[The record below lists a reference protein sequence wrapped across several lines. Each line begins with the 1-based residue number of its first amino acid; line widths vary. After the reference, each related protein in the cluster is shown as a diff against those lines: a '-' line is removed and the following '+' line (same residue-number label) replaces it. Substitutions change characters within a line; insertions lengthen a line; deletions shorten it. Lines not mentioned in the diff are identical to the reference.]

1 MLCLSQSQSV
11 SDARQGSERLQVHSL
26 LVHLLEGWKSL
37 RPPIFN
43 VETVMTPEMYK
54 ARKIIL
60 DSLTDEQL
68 EEFHARL
75 LIKHYEEQ
83 QRELRNNQSSRS
95 RRKSLRRHS

>member
-1 MLCLSQSQSV
+1 
-11 SDARQGSERLQVHSL
+11 
-26 LVHLLEGWKSL
+26 
-37 RPPIFN
+37 
-43 VETVMTPEMYK
+43 MTPEMYK

-95 RRKSLRRHS
+95 RRKSLKRHS